1 MRSNLDKI
9 TSGNSIRNFL
19 FCEHLSAQLV
29 GCLFFFSFVDL
40 KGEMSRETPLMKYGI
55 LK

>member
-1 MRSNLDKI
+1 MQSNLVKI

-19 FCEHLSAQLV
+19 FFEHLSAQLL
-29 GCLFFFSFVDL
+29 GWGFFFSFVDL
-40 KGEMSRETPLMKYGI
+40 KGKMSRETPLMKYDI